1 MPRHEQRDI
10 SFDVPRHWE
19 ERTIVAFAAP
29 KEPGREGA
37 QAVAANLVMTH
48 DTLRDRE
55 TLGDYADR
63 QLAELSKRLDAFE
76 LIRREATTLGGAPAV
91 AIRFA
96 ARASSAPLEQRLVV
110 VEGRRRGVYCF
121 TATTS
126 KADADQNNPLFDR
139 ILSTVRLGEGA
150 KEGAG

>member
-1 MPRHEQRDI
+1 MPRHEQREI

-29 KEPGREGA
+29 KEPA

-63 QLAELSKRLDAFE
+63 QLAELGKRLDAFE
-76 LIRREATTLGGAPAV
+76 LIRRETLTLGGAPAV
-91 AIRFA
+91 SIRFA

-126 KADADQNNPLFDR
+126 RADADQNNPLFDR
-139 ILSTVRLGEGA
+139 ILSTVRLVSP
-150 KEGAG
+150 EGAG